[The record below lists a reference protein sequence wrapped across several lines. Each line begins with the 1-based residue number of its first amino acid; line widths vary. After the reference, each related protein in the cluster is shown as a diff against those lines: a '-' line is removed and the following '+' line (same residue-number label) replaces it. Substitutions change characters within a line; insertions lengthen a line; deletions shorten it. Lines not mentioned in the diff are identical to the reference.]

1 LTSFR
6 ELFQIAPTMM
16 DLVNATPTQLR
27 KAADIQEQILEL
39 QDELNQLLGAPA
51 QVPAL
56 AAETATT
63 EAPKR
68 RKVSAAGKARMRAA
82 QLARWAKIKGTAPE
96 AEPEEQPKRK
106 QLSEAKLKGLA
117 KARAARLAKL
127 RAAKSAQAEPAD
139 KAVQEKPKKK
149 RKMTEAWRRALDR
162 AHAARRAK
170 GKAAGK
176 AKL

>member
-1 LTSFR
+1 
-6 ELFQIAPTMM
+6 MM
-16 DLVNATPTQLR
+16 NLVNATPTQLR

-39 QDELNQLLGAPA
+39 RDELGQILGGEVSTPA
-51 QVPAL
+51 Q
-56 AAETATT
+56 TT
-63 EAPKR
+63 EVPKK
-68 RKVSAAGKARMRAA
+68 RKVSAAGKARMREA
-82 QLARWAKIKGTAPE
+82 QIARWAKIKGTAPE

>member
-1 LTSFR
+1 MTLFR

-16 DLVNATPTQLR
+16 NLVNATPTQLR

-39 QDELNQLLGAPA
+39 QDELGQILGGEVSTPA
-51 QVPAL
+51 Q
-56 AAETATT
+56 TT
-63 EAPKR
+63 EVPKK

-82 QLARWAKIKGTAPE
+82 QIARWAKIKGTAPE

-162 AHAARRAK
+162 AHAARRTK

>member
-1 LTSFR
+1 
-6 ELFQIAPTMM
+6 MM
-16 DLVNATPTQLR
+16 NLVNATPTQLR

-39 QDELNQLLGAPA
+39 QDELGQILGGEVSTPA
-51 QVPAL
+51 Q
-56 AAETATT
+56 TT
-63 EAPKR
+63 EVPKK

-82 QLARWAKIKGTAPE
+82 QIARWAKIKGTAPE

>member
-1 LTSFR
+1 MTLFR

-16 DLVNATPTQLR
+16 NLVNATPTQLR

-39 QDELNQLLGAPA
+39 QDELGQILGGEVSTPA
-51 QVPAL
+51 Q
-56 AAETATT
+56 TT
-63 EAPKR
+63 EVPKK

-82 QLARWAKIKGTAPE
+82 QIARWAKIKGTAPE